1 MSGEDSGQA
10 TLEFAI
16 VAFAFL
22 AVALGLGALAHA
34 LGDGLVVDAANEHGA
49 YMVNGSAEAVRYVSL
64 F

>member
-1 MSGEDSGQA
+1 MSADDRGQA

-22 AVALGLGALAHA
+22 AIALGLGALGHA

-49 YMVNGSAEAVRYVSL
+49 YAIGGTAEAMRYVSL

>member
-1 MSGEDSGQA
+1 MRGGDGGQA

-22 AVALGLGALAHA
+22 AVSLGLGVLGHA
-34 LGDGLVVDAANEHGA
+34 LGDGFVVDKANEHGA
-49 YMVNGSAEAVRYVSL
+49 YSIDGSAEAVRYVSL